1 MASELPSK
9 PIRSL
14 QLLCQIEVVKNL
26 YTKATSLERDY
37 FDDFC
42 GNLIVSHQK
51 LEQEIDVRP
60 ETLDPAKIVI
70 DFERKKAERD
80 AEEAQKK
87 LKGQRNIKI
96 VSAAN
101 QSPKRLR
108 SSTRKSKKPYET
120 LIETTPIS
128 ANLVVEVE
136 KKVHPT
142 THLMRIAHLKE
153 LGKIPKGF
161 TAADYI
167 RYRKCKFIQEID
179 AVRQYLQVIYFIL
192 SFLPRFLTATYASLT
207 VFGIAFTSRRKNSI
221 FTVFRHVSNLTSQL

>member
-87 LKGQRNIKI
+87 LKGRNIKI

-179 AVRQYLQVIYFIL
+179 AVRQYLQVICFNL
-192 SFLPRFLTATYASLT
+192 SFLSRFFFFSFNVVEIL
-207 VFGIAFTSRRKNSI
+207 I
-221 FTVFRHVSNLTSQL
+221 FTAQG

>member
-87 LKGQRNIKI
+87 LKGNIKI

-192 SFLPRFLTATYASLT
+192 SLIVQIFFSYFFGVVDILKFTAQ
-207 VFGIAFTSRRKNSI
+207 G
-221 FTVFRHVSNLTSQL
+221 

>member
-70 DFERKKAERD
+70 DFEDKIC
-80 AEEAQKK
+80 AQKHPWAPD
-87 LKGQRNIKI
+87 R
-96 VSAAN
+96 
-101 QSPKRLR
+101 PK
-108 SSTRKSKKPYET
+108 
-120 LIETTPIS
+120 
-128 ANLVVEVE
+128 
-136 KKVHPT
+136 
-142 THLMRIAHLKE
+142 
-153 LGKIPKGF
+153 
-161 TAADYI
+161 TAA
-167 RYRKCKFIQEID
+167 
-179 AVRQYLQVIYFIL
+179 
-192 SFLPRFLTATYASLT
+192 
-207 VFGIAFTSRRKNSI
+207 KNE
-221 FTVFRHVSNLTSQL
+221 QKG